1 MNDNRFPVTGRFLQG
16 RLRHAITTREAQLF
30 EKLFDPAEEFPDGTV
45 LIKRGNR
52 VNHST
57 MLVEGFAVRVIEDDG
72 GAQIVSIHV
81 PGDFM
86 DLHAFPLKRL
96 DHNIVALGPARVA
109 AVTHDKLRLIID
121 QEPHF
126 ARVLWFS
133 TLLDAAIHR
142 EWIMKQGQ
150 LRAEGR
156 AAHFFAEVWERLA
169 MVGLAEDDGF
179 FAPLKQVDIANIC
192 GTTAIHMN
200 RVLRDLRE
208 GGVADFRR
216 GRMRAPDKE
225 RLHRHGRFKR
235 DYLYGEGELA
245 LTGDLD

>member
-16 RLRHAITTREAQLF
+16 RLRHAISDREARLF
-30 EKLFDPAEEFPDGTV
+30 ESLFEPVEQHPDGAV
-45 LIKRGNR
+45 LIHRGALID
-52 VNHST
+52 HST
-57 MLVEGFAVRVIEDDG
+57 MLVEGFAVRVIDDEG
-72 GAQIVSIHV
+72 SSQIVSIHV

-86 DLHAFPLKRL
+86 DLHAFALKRL
-96 DHNIVALGPARVA
+96 DHNIVALGTARIARVA
-109 AVTHDKLRLIID
+109 HARLRQIID
-121 QEPHF
+121 DEPHF
-126 ARVLWFS
+126 ARILWFS

-169 MVGLAEDDGF
+169 MVDLAEEDGF
-179 FAPLKQVDIANIC
+179 FAPLKQLDIANIC

-216 GRMRAPDKE
+216 GLMRAPDRA
-225 RLHRHGRFKR
+225 RLYRHGRFKR
-235 DYLYGEGELA
+235 DYLYGIGDLA
-245 LTGDLD
+245 VRGDLD